1 MTSVPRRIRAV
12 GMALVVLA
20 GAAAAIAAW
29 SQEPVGGPPEGFALT
44 PSFSEEFYG
53 AGLDTTRWRTAY
65 RTDGITPTTVANRS
79 LYGNRERE
87 LYFDPAFLGL
97 GVQPFSVADGV
108 LTITAAPMSP
118 SVRQAVVA
126 EVAKQPLS
134 IRTSPLKDVSYSSG
148 LITTKGS
155 FSQLYGYFEI
165 RARWTGGKGL
175 WPAFWTLPSDGGW
188 PPEFDIVEAL
198 GHEPTTV
205 YQSVHSKQTGKALGD
220 TTRVPVP
227 VPVNT
232 SEFHTYGM
240 LWTKDEIR
248 FYLDGK
254 QTAAK
259 PTPTDA
265 HKPMYLLAN
274 LAVGGYWPG
283 DPTATTPFPA
293 TMTIDYVRA
302 WRLAQ

>member
-1 MTSVPRRIRAV
+1 MSSAPRRMRAV
-12 GMALVVLA
+12 GMAVVVLA
-20 GAAAAIAAW
+20 GAASALAAW
-29 SQEPVGGPPEGFALT
+29 PQESVGGPPAGFSLT
-44 PSFSEEFYG
+44 PSFNEEFDG
-53 AGLDTTRWRTAY
+53 AALDTTRWRTAY
-65 RTDGITPTTVANRS
+65 RTDGVTPPTVANRS

-97 GVQPFSVADGV
+97 GVQPFSVADGA

-118 SVRQAVVA
+118 SAREAVAAAVA
-126 EVAKQPLS
+126 QQPES
-134 IRTSPLKDVSYSSG
+134 IRNSPLKDVSYSSG

-175 WPAFWTLPSDGGW
+175 WPAFWALPADGGW
-188 PPEFDIVEAL
+188 PPELDVMEAL

-205 YQSVHSKQTGKALGD
+205 YQSVHSKQTGAAVGD
-220 TTRVPVP
+220 TTRVAVGAG
-227 VPVNT
+227 T
-232 SEFHTYGM
+232 SAFHTYGM

-248 FYLDGK
+248 FYLDGR
-254 QTAAK
+254 QTAAR

-265 HKPMYLLAN
+265 HKPMYLMAN

-302 WRLAQ
+302 WKLAE